1 MPRPTASIVIAAHQ
15 AEETIERSVRSVLAQ
30 NGIGAGLEV
39 IVVDDGS
46 TDRTRELVAAM
57 AADEIPGRIVLASEA
72 PNAGP
77 SVARNRGLELA
88 RGHWIG
94 FLDADDEFQPDF
106 LERMLAASRCE
117 PAADVVA
124 CAHQIVQA
132 GDGNRRVRTQAVGAG
147 DLAGDQAVLA
157 ALDFELSHYV
167 WDKLFARKVLGDAP
181 FPVGVHRGEDL
192 PVVLRAGAAAR
203 LVRVLDDPL
212 VTYYVDAASLTWGR
226 VAPVEESDRL
236 IQAVHAA
243 VAPLLGSRRVR
254 EAARRAEAVIYLN
267 AAHQAIAVHR
277 RARALETCRGYAGLV
292 PWQVAVRLARVSPVS
307 GVGLSMLKLAPGLY
321 RRVYRQYINSAYA
334 LHDRES
340 PGGRPCRPPA
350 RR

>member
-1 MPRPTASIVIAAHQ
+1 MPAPTASIVIAAYQ

-30 NGIGAGLEV
+30 TATAAELEV

-57 AADEIPGRIVLASEA
+57 AADEIPGRIVLAPES

-77 SVARNRGLELA
+77 SVARNLGLELA

-94 FLDADDEFQPDF
+94 FLDADDEFHPTF
-106 LERMLAASRCE
+106 LERMLAAARRG
-117 PAADVVA
+117 PTADVVA
-124 CAHQIVQA
+124 CSHQIVQA
-132 GDGNRRVRTQAVGAG
+132 EDTDRRVRTQGVGAG
-147 DLAGDQAVLA
+147 DLAGDRAVLA

-167 WDKLFARKVLGDAP
+167 WDKLFAREVLGDAP

-203 LVRVLDDPL
+203 LVRVVVDPL

-236 IQAVHAA
+236 IRAVYAA
-243 VAPLLGSRRVR
+243 MAPLLGSRRLR
-254 EAARRAEAVIYLN
+254 EAARRVEAVIYLN
-267 AAHQAIAVHR
+267 AAHQAITVQR
-277 RARALETCRGYAGLV
+277 RERALQTCRDYAGLV
-292 PWQVAVRLARVSPVS
+292 PWQVAVRLVRASPVI
-307 GVGLSMLKLAPGLY
+307 GVGLSMLKVAPGLY
-321 RRVYRQYINSAYA
+321 RRAYRRYINSAYA
-334 LHDRES
+334 LRD
-340 PGGRPCRPPA
+340 
-350 RR
+350 

>member
-1 MPRPTASIVIAAHQ
+1 MPGPTASIVIAAYQ
-15 AEETIERSVRSVLAQ
+15 AEKTIERSVRSVLAQ
-30 NGIGAGLEV
+30 TATDTGLEV

-57 AADEIPGRIVLASEA
+57 AADEIAGRIVLAPEA

-77 SVARNRGLELA
+77 SVARNRGLALA

-94 FLDADDEFQPDF
+94 FLDADDEFHPEF
-106 LERMLAASRCE
+106 LQRMLSAARRE

-132 GDGNRRVRTQAVGAG
+132 DDGDRRVRRQGVGAG
-147 DLAGDQAVLA
+147 DIAGDRAVLA
-157 ALDFELSHYV
+157 ALGFEFSHYV
-167 WDKLFARKVLGDAP
+167 WDKLFARTVMGDAP

-192 PVVLRAGAAAR
+192 PVVLGAGAAAG

-236 IQAVHAA
+236 IRAVRSA

-254 EAARRAEAVIYLN
+254 EAARRVEAVIYLN
-267 AAHQAIAVHR
+267 AAHQAIAAQSR
-277 RARALETCRGYAGLV
+277 ERAIETCRGYAELV
-292 PWQVAVRLARVSPVS
+292 PWPVAARLARASPAS
-307 GVGLSMLKLAPGLY
+307 GVGLSMLKVAPGLY
-321 RRVYRQYINSAYA
+321 RSAYRRYINSAYA
-334 LHDRES
+334 LRD
-340 PGGRPCRPPA
+340 
-350 RR
+350 